1 MGGMKASGLGRRHGR
16 EGLLKYTEPQTIA
29 VRSKLAE
36 RLTDPGDDAAGYAKR
51 FTSMLRVAKHLRAG
65 PQDVAGQLH
74 RPRWRASSS

>member
-36 RLTDPGDDAAGYAKR
+36 RITDPGDDAAGYAKR
-51 FTSMLRVAKHLRAG
+51 FTSMLRLAKHL
-65 PQDVAGQLH
+65 
-74 RPRWRASSS
+74 PR